1 MNNRI
6 LFAVKN
12 ATDEFIGI
20 MTISSL
26 LKQRGFRV
34 ELVEAEYGQVTKRLK
49 DTVPTILAFT
59 TPSELVH
66 YYLRLNKE
74 IRKDFKVFSVFGGP
88 HPTAVPEMVGEEG
101 VDGVCIGEGEF
112 PMLELAQNLSLG
124 NPVKNIRNWWIK
136 EDGRVFKNP
145 LRPLSDNLDE
155 LPFPDRELFRGR
167 SLLNR
172 EKMSVI
178 SGRGCLYNCGY
189 CFNYLSRHVYKE
201 ENVRIRKRSVKNV
214 LGEIKQFRNK
224 FPLRFI
230 TFDEPLFIL
239 PREWLEE
246 FSLSYKREINLPFYC
261 DVRADN
267 IDSKVVKLLKDA
279 GCYSVTMGLETAD
292 DYLREQV
299 LSRQMTK
306 EQILEAARLIKGRGI
321 KLRTTSIIGIPYGS
335 IEKDLQTLKL
345 NIDCKVDYAKG
356 MILHPFPGTS
366 LWEKGY
372 RCDRYEYDRVESYSY
387 LPKFYPISQ
396 LKNLSCLFSFIAAF
410 PFLLRFAK
418 ILLRLPLRCA
428 YWAIYLLTEAY
439 CVSFRVSPFD
449 WRGFFLLIRRYA
461 ADTRKKT
468 SRSPRQV
475 KQ

>member
-12 ATDEFIGI
+12 TADEFIGI

-34 ELVEAEYGQVTKRLK
+34 ELVEAEYDKVIKRLK
-49 DTVPTILAFT
+49 DAIPTILAFT

-74 IRKDFKVFSVFGGP
+74 IKKDFKVFSAFGGP
-88 HPTAVPEMVGEEG
+88 HPTGVPEMIGEEG
-101 VDGVCIGEGEF
+101 VDGICIGEGEF
-112 PMLELAQNLSLG
+112 PMLELAQNLSSG
-124 NPVKNIRNWWIK
+124 KPIREIRNWWIK

-145 LRPLSDNLDE
+145 LRPLIDNLDE
-155 LPFPDRELFRGR
+155 LPFPDRELFRGQP
-167 SLLNR
+167 LLNR
-172 EKMSVI
+172 EKMSVM

-201 ENVRIRKRSVKNV
+201 EKVRIRKRSVEKV
-214 LGEIKQFRNK
+214 LEEIKQFRNRSRI
-224 FPLRFI
+224 RFV

-239 PREWLEE
+239 PHEWLEE
-246 FSLSYKREINLPFYC
+246 FSFSYKREINLPFYC

-267 IDSKVVKLLKDA
+267 IDKNVVKLLKDA
-279 GCYSVTMGLETAD
+279 GCYSVTMGVETAD

-299 LSRQMTK
+299 LNRQMAK
-306 EQILEAARLIKGRGI
+306 EQILEAARLIKGQKI
-321 KLRTTSIIGIPYGS
+321 KLRTTSIIGIPHGS
-335 IEKDLQTLKL
+335 IAKDLQTLKL

-356 MILHPFPGTS
+356 VILHPFPGTS

-372 RCDRYEYDRVESYSY
+372 KCDRYEYDRVESYSY
-387 LPKFYPISQ
+387 LPKFYPINQ
-396 LKNLSCLFSFIAAF
+396 LKSLSCLFSFIAAF

-418 ILLRLPLRCA
+418 ILVRLPLRYV
-428 YWAIYLLTEAY
+428 YWAIYILTEAY

-449 WRGFFLLIRRYA
+449 WRGFILMIRRYA
-461 ADTRKKT
+461 AGTRKNT
-468 SRSPRQV
+468 IRSLR
-475 KQ
+475 